1 MIIKAFITRHPVLTY
16 YALVF
21 AISWGDILAVVGPAG
36 ILRTKYDP
44 RALTQFV
51 YLAALAGPG
60 VAGVLMTGVV
70 DDL

>member
-21 AISWGDILAVVGPAG
+21 AISWGGILAVVGPAG